1 MSNERLIKKY
11 FKFLKQHGFKSKS
24 LFRNG
29 DYYITYSKKKADF
42 VIEISGELSLK
53 SNYIPDPNHLDIDEL
68 LKKSVYMIS
77 IVIHHKYKR
86 ANINNYSGQLS
97 RLQLFLQQN
106 QLSVPNGLVDI
117 IIHNNFYIP
126 DLSQDINENLWDFC
140 HSMCR
145 FVVDKMPKNKEHLKN
160 YLLTL
165 KDNNESKCLCERVQA
180 LVDYSIDKII
190 KN

>member
-68 LKKSVYMIS
+68 LKKSVYMI
-77 IVIHHKYKR
+77 
-86 ANINNYSGQLS
+86 
-97 RLQLFLQQN
+97 
-106 QLSVPNGLVDI
+106 
-117 IIHNNFYIP
+117 
-126 DLSQDINENLWDFC
+126 
-140 HSMCR
+140 
-145 FVVDKMPKNKEHLKN
+145 
-160 YLLTL
+160 
-165 KDNNESKCLCERVQA
+165 
-180 LVDYSIDKII
+180 
-190 KN
+190 